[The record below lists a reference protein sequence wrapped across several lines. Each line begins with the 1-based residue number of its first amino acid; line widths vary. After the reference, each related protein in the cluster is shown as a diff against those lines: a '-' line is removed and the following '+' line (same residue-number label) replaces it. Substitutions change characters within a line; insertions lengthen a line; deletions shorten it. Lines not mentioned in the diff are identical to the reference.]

1 MEGLDK
7 CRVSEIK
14 SCPTISLNLYEILHM
29 ESKRQ
34 QKYSKLI
41 QKELGEIFQ
50 KESKLL
56 VGRGMITVT
65 RVMVSPD
72 LGFAKAYL
80 SVLITDPEQ
89 TFEKINGA
97 KKQIRHQLA
106 KRIGKSVRV
115 IPELAFFPDESAAY
129 AQHMDKVISKLDIPE
144 APEDEDNEEED
155 ED

>member
-1 MEGLDK
+1 
-7 CRVSEIK
+7 
-14 SCPTISLNLYEILHM
+14 M

-34 QKYSKLI
+34 QKYARLI

-80 SVLITDPEQ
+80 SILITDPEE
-89 TFEKINGA
+89 TFEKIDSH

-115 IPELAFFPDESAAY
+115 IPEIAFFPDDSAAY
-129 AQHMDKVISKLDIPE
+129 AQHMDQIFNDLDIPE
-144 APEDEDNEEED
+144 GSESEEE
-155 ED
+155 EE